1 MKFIE
6 LYLVAINVLA
16 FSLMGQDKSRAKKNR
31 WRIPE
36 KVLFA
41 SAILGGSIGAI
52 LGMQTFR
59 HKTKHMSF
67 VLGMPAILILQLI
80 LVLILWKAGVRAC
93 G

>member
-16 FSLMGQDKSRAKKNR
+16 FSLMGQDKFRAKKNR

-52 LGMQTFR
+52 LGMQAFR

-80 LVLILWKAGVRAC
+80 LVLILWKSGVRAC